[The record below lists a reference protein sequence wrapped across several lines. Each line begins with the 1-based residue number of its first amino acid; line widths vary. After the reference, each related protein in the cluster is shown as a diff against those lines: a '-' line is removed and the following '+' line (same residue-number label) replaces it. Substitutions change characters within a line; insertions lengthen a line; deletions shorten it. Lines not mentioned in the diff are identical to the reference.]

1 MHTSESDVTIGAVGY
16 LRLRAERWKLRPKRF
31 ARTFDTYRRITVTE
45 RGVRTAQLNPRRMTL
60 RTAFFILINVL
71 TGRGGEMCLSHATR
85 ANQNYGLPSQP
96 RDE

>member
-1 MHTSESDVTIGAVGY
+1 MHTSESDVTIGAVRY
-16 LRLRAERWKLRPKRF
+16 LRLRAERWNYV
-31 ARTFDTYRRITVTE
+31 RTPGTCRRGTVTE